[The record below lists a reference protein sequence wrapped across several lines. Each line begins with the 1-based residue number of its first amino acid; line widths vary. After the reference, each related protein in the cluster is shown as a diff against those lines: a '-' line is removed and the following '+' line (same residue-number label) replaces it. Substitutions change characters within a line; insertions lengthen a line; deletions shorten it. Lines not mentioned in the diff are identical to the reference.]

1 MTQKKN
7 SSNFSVARLPVLKDN
22 KMKDRD
28 IIKRGRARGENST
41 IGGCGMYSL
50 TIHLKRK
57 SCLLLLLIF
66 RKN

>member
-28 IIKRGRARGENST
+28 IIKRGGQEGKIAQ
-41 IGGCGMYSL
+41 
-50 TIHLKRK
+50 
-57 SCLLLLLIF
+57 
-66 RKN
+66 